1 MGSSDYRLM
10 NMVDE
15 KTRLAG
21 SNRMEL
27 LLFNLGGRET
37 FGINVF
43 KVREVCEVIPITET
57 PNMPVGV
64 AGIVSLRGAILPVIS
79 LSKCLGFHADQP
91 AGKLIVT
98 EFSGHTQGF
107 LVGDVDRIVRV
118 DWEAVRAPQ
127 AMLAAAASQV
137 TALTELEDGRLV
149 SILDVEKIIAEVM
162 GEDPVPTLE
171 PITGQEGRSVFFA
184 DDSALARKKITQVLD
199 GLHLPFQQAWNGR
212 EALDKLQALAAQA
225 DASGQKLGETIGLIL
240 VDAEMPEMDGYV
252 LTRSLKA
259 DSRFAGIPVVMHS
272 SLSSAAN
279 VKLGQQVGVDAYVA
293 KFKPEE
299 LGATIARMLRGTAH
313 A

>member
-1 MGSSDYRLM
+1 MGSSDYKLL

-15 KTRLAG
+15 RTRLAG

-27 LLFNLGGRET
+27 LLFTLGSKET

-43 KVREVCEVIPITET
+43 KVREVCELMPVTET
-57 PNMPVGV
+57 PNMPAGV
-64 AGIVSLRGAILPVIS
+64 AGIVSLRGAILPVIN
-79 LSKCLGFHADQP
+79 LNDCLGFHAERS

-98 EFSGHTQGF
+98 EFSGHAQGF

-127 AMLAAAASQV
+127 GMLATPESRI
-137 TALTELEDGRLV
+137 TALTELPDGRLV
-149 SILDVEKIIAEVM
+149 SILDVEQILAQVM
-162 GEDPVPTLE
+162 GEDPVPPLE
-171 PITGQEGRSVFFA
+171 PVGERFGRPVFFA
-184 DDSALARKKITQVLD
+184 DDSALARKKIVQVLE
-199 GLHLPFQQAWNGR
+199 GLGVPFQQAFNGR
-212 EALDKLQALAAQA
+212 EALDRLQSLAAQA
-225 DASGQKLGETIGLIL
+225 EASGRPLRETLGLIL

-259 DSRFAGIPVVMHS
+259 DARFAGIPVVMHS
-272 SLSSAAN
+272 SLSSEAN

-299 LGATIARMLRGTAH
+299 LGATISRMLRAD
-313 A
+313 

>member
-10 NMVDE
+10 NMVDDR
-15 KTRLAG
+15 TRLAG

-27 LLFNLGGRET
+27 LLFTLGGRET

-43 KVREVCEVIPITET
+43 KVREVCELIPITET
-57 PNMPVGV
+57 PNMPAGV
-64 AGIVSLRGAILPVIS
+64 AGIVSLRGAVLPVIS
-79 LSKCLGFHADQP
+79 LNKCLGFHAEHP
-91 AGKLIVT
+91 PGKLIVT

-127 AMLAAAASQV
+127 ALLATAASHV
-137 TALTELEDGRLV
+137 TALTELQDGRLV
-149 SILDVEKIIAEVM
+149 SILDVEQILAEVM
-162 GEDPVPTLE
+162 GEDPVPVLE
-171 PITGQEGRSVFFA
+171 PVADAHGRSVFFA
-184 DDSALARKKITQVLD
+184 DDSALARKKITQVLE
-199 GLHLPFQQAWNGR
+199 GLRLPFQQAWNGR
-212 EALDKLQALAAQA
+212 EALAKLQGLAKQA
-225 DASGQKLGETIGLIL
+225 EVAGQPLRQTLGLIL

-259 DSRFAGIPVVMHS
+259 DARFTGIPVVMHS

-279 VKLGQQVGVDAYVA
+279 VKLGEQVGVDAYVA

-299 LGATIARMLRGTAH
+299 LGATITRMLRTT
-313 A
+313 

>member
-10 NMVDE
+10 SMVDE
-15 KTRLAG
+15 RTRLAG

-27 LLFNLGGRET
+27 LLFTLGGSET

-43 KVREVCEVIPITET
+43 KVREVCELIPVTET
-57 PNMPVGV
+57 PNMPLGV
-64 AGIVSLRGAILPVIS
+64 AGIVSLRGAILPVINLAAS
-79 LSKCLGFHADQP
+79 LGFHADHP
-91 AGKLIVT
+91 PGKLIVT

-127 AMLAAAASQV
+127 SMLAGAGSRI
-137 TALTELEDGRLV
+137 TALTELPDGRLV
-149 SILDVEKIIAEVM
+149 SILDVEQVLAEVM
-162 GEDPVPTLE
+162 GEDPVPVLE
-171 PITGQEGRSVFFA
+171 PIADAGGRTVFFA
-184 DDSALARKKITQVLD
+184 DDSALARKKIVQVLD
-199 GLHLPFQQAWNGR
+199 GLHLAFQQAHNGR
-212 EALDKLQALAAQA
+212 EALDKLQALAGQA
-225 DASGQKLGETIGLIL
+225 EAAGRPLRETLGLVL

-259 DSRFAGIPVVMHS
+259 DARFAGIPVVMHS

-279 VKLGQQVGVDAYVA
+279 VKLGEQVGVDAYVA

-299 LGATIARMLRGTAH
+299 LGRTIARMMRAESH